1 VEEVAA
7 LRTPAG
13 AHALEAAAALTGAD
27 PVSAVARLRRAGIVP
42 DLAAAALT
50 QAGLRE
56 RATTKF
62 PEDAP
67 RMFFTRAGLE
77 QATRAVVA
85 RRRAARLASAGVDR
99 VADLGCGIGSDAIAF
114 ARSGLRV
121 LAVEADPATAA
132 IARANM
138 EVLGLPVEVVTGDA
152 TSVDLSGWP
161 AAFCDPSRRGDGRR
175 RFDPRAFSPPW
186 SFVEHLIGTVPHVV
200 VKLAPGL
207 DHSLIPPGAE
217 AEWVSVDGD
226 LVEAALWTGALA
238 TQPRR
243 ATVIRGDRVDDLTG
257 TGDRRAPVGEI
268 GRFLYAPDPAVV
280 RAHLVAELCLE
291 VGGWLADP
299 NIAYVFTDT
308 VLETPYARRFAVEE
322 RLPFGV
328 KHLRA
333 ALRERGIGRLEIL
346 KRGVAV
352 EPDRLRLDLRLQG
365 KAEASLIL
373 LRVGDTPTALLCRAE
388 GYR

>member
-13 AHALEAAAALTGAD
+13 AHALAAATALAGAD
-27 PVSAVARLRRAGIVP
+27 PLSAVARLRRVGIAP

-50 QAGLRE
+50 QAELRA
-56 RATTKF
+56 RATAKF
-62 PEDAP
+62 PSDAA

-85 RRRAARLASAGVDR
+85 RRRAARLASAGIDR
-99 VADLGCGIGSDAIAF
+99 VADLGCGIGADAIAF

-121 LAVEADPATAA
+121 LAIEADPATAA
-132 IARANM
+132 MARANM
-138 EVLGLPVEVVTGDA
+138 EVLDLPVEVVTGDA
-152 TSVDLSGWP
+152 TSVDLNGWP

-175 RFDPRAFSPPW
+175 RFDPRNFSPPW
-186 SFVEHLIGTVPHVV
+186 SFVEHLIDSVPHVV

-207 DHSLIPPGAE
+207 DHALIPPGAE
-217 AEWVSVDGD
+217 AEWVSVDSD
-226 LVEAALWTGALA
+226 LVEAALWCGPLA
-238 TQPRR
+238 AEPRR
-243 ATVIRGDRVDDLTG
+243 ATVIRGDLVHVLTG
-257 TGDRRAPVGEI
+257 TGERRAPVGDL
-268 GRFLYAPDPAVV
+268 GSFLYAPDPAVV
-280 RAHLVAELCLE
+280 RAHLVAEFALDI
-291 VGGWLADP
+291 GGWLADP

-308 VLETPYARRFAVEE
+308 SVHTPYARRFAVEQ

-328 KHLRA
+328 KHLRT

-352 EPDRLRLDLRLQG
+352 EPDRLRRELRLQG
-365 KAEASLIL
+365 DAAASLIL
-373 LRVGDTPTALLCRAE
+373 LRVGDAPTALLCRPE
-388 GYR
+388 P